1 MGLRLISNF
10 VLGQVKLV
18 EHTELTPLAGLDF
31 LCIIKEDYQEQRRGY
46 NQKIQINVWTIHSKL
61 HVNSMKIFASNV
73 NVKVNKS
80 IKYIQ
85 LYKINKITYI

>member
-1 MGLRLISNF
+1 MYGKFILN
-10 VLGQVKLV
+10 
-18 EHTELTPLAGLDF
+18 
-31 LCIIKEDYQEQRRGY
+31 KE
-46 NQKIQINVWTIHSKL
+46 NL